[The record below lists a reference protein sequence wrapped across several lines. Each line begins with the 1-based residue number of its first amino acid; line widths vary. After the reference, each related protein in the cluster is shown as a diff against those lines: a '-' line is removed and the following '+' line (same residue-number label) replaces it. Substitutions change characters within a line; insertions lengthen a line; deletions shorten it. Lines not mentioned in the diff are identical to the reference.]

1 MFAAVSSLGGEKGWH
16 RGEWLWK
23 LRGALDQIWGGPGVR
38 RGRRDPEHL
47 EVGDFVDFWRV
58 DEIVQNKYLK
68 LHAEMVLPGDAWIEW
83 TIEPVGTGTL
93 LTQRAIYK
101 PKGLLGRAYWYS
113 VAPFHFLVFPGLI
126 KGIIKDAAGK

>member
-1 MFAAVSSLGGEKGWH
+1 M
-16 RGEWLWK
+16 
-23 LRGALDQIWGGPGVR
+23 I
-38 RGRRDPEHL
+38 
-47 EVGDFVDFWRV
+47 VGDFVDFWRV

-83 TIEPVGTGTL
+83 TVEPVGTGTL

-126 KGIIKDAAGK
+126 KGIIKDAGTK